1 MKKFFKRAFKIVYWF
16 SGSMVLL
23 SGIITNISPATVGI
37 SPFIAYSLPLWVLIN
52 ISYLALVFYKKKYW
66 FISGAFLCIGL
77 WGLNNTYAISYP
89 SKQSELRVMSYNV
102 RLFDVYNWLQRD
114 TWDNWEERKD
124 KGAILD
130 SIYNTVKEVNPDI
143 ISFQEYFN
151 QPFGT
156 YKTRRQFKYK
166 QGYKYT
172 NISYS
177 FKEKGSKYGM
187 ATFSKFP
194 IINKKHIKFK
204 GAQNN
209 GILISDIIKGNDTI
223 RVFNVHLQ
231 SFKFG
236 KNQYK
241 YLRNLKD
248 STYEAIDI
256 PKTKALVTRL
266 YNGFNRRA
274 DQIQIVLSE
283 IAASPFPVII
293 CGDLNEVPLS
303 YAYEQLKCNLQDSFL
318 EAGFG
323 LGITHT
329 SGYPFMRI
337 DYIFTSPVF
346 ETTGYQTIEREL
358 SDHYPIVVDLKLP

>member
-1 MKKFFKRAFKIVYWF
+1 
-16 SGSMVLL
+16 MVLI
-23 SGIITNISPATVGI
+23 SGLITSVSPSNFGI
-37 SPFIAYSLPLWVLIN
+37 SPFIAYSLPIWILIN
-52 ISYLALVFYKKKYW
+52 LSYLFLVFYKKKYW
-66 FISGAFLCIGL
+66 IFSGAFLCIGF
-77 WGLNNTYAISYP
+77 WGLNNTYAISGT
-89 SKQSELRVMSYNV
+89 SEKSDIRVMSYNV

-114 TWDNWEERKD
+114 TWDDWEERKD

-130 SIYNTVKEVNPDI
+130 SIYNTIKESNPDV

-156 YKTRRQFKYK
+156 YKTRRQFKHK
-166 QGYKYT
+166 QGYKYS
-172 NISYS
+172 NISYT

-194 IINKKHIKFK
+194 IINKKYIKFK
-204 GAQNN
+204 DAQNN
-209 GILISDIIKGNDTI
+209 GILITDIVKERDTI

-236 KNQYK
+236 KDQYK

-248 STYEAIDI
+248 STYEAINI
-256 PKTKALVTRL
+256 PETKALVARL
-266 YNGFNRRA
+266 YSGFNKRS
-274 DQIQIVLSE
+274 DQIQIVLEE
-283 IAASPFPVII
+283 INNSPFPVIV

-303 YAYEQLKCNLQDSFL
+303 FAYEQLKSNLQDSFL
-318 EAGFG
+318 EAGSG

-337 DYIFTSPVF
+337 DYIFTSPTF
-346 ETTGYQTIEREL
+346 ETTGFQTIKREL
-358 SDHYPIVVDLKLP
+358 SDHYPIVVDLKFR